1 MGGGGQG
8 GGPGDGRGSAAKG
21 LEGVT
26 RDLKELRREC
36 RESCRPLR
44 DSEDDSL
51 RGRGG
56 AGGGGGG
63 SGRRGFDSPPSSPPK
78 NCGAAQGAAPNTC
91 DRVAVWV
98 PEEHRHRWG
107 PRLELLGACFAEM
120 WGTAVIVLFGCGSVC
135 SALYVE
141 SQIDLFGIAAVW
153 GLGVALAVYCSANIS
168 GAHLNPAV
176 SLAFAIYRPKAFP
189 WRRLPWFVLFQM
201 LGGVLGGAV
210 NLAIYGP
217 AIRRFEAKQGLVR
230 GTMPSHLSAMAFGEY
245 FPNPGLVQAGLLEP
259 DEISVFGALCVEAW
273 GTFILMVVILSVIPE
288 GEAMLL
294 HTSRGLIPLIIGATV
309 TCNLFVYAPWTQAGW
324 NPARDFGP
332 RLVTYMAGW
341 GAAAIPGPRNGFWI
355 YIVGP
360 CIGTV
365 LGGAFHDFCLAF
377 SIRKPFRRNF
387 DKDYHVSHCD

>member
-1 MGGGGQG
+1 M
-8 GGPGDGRGSAAKG
+8 
-21 LEGVT
+21 
-26 RDLKELRREC
+26 
-36 RESCRPLR
+36 
-44 DSEDDSL
+44 
-51 RGRGG
+51 
-56 AGGGGGG
+56 
-63 SGRRGFDSPPSSPPK
+63 RGFDSPPSSPPK

>member
-56 AGGGGGG
+56 AGGGAGG
-63 SGRRGFDSPPSSPPK
+63 SGRRGFESPPSSPPK

>member
-56 AGGGGGG
+56 AGGGAGG
-63 SGRRGFDSPPSSPPK
+63 SGKRGFDSPPSSSPK

>member
-56 AGGGGGG
+56 AGGGAGV
-63 SGRRGFDSPPSSPPK
+63 SGRRGFESPPSSPPK